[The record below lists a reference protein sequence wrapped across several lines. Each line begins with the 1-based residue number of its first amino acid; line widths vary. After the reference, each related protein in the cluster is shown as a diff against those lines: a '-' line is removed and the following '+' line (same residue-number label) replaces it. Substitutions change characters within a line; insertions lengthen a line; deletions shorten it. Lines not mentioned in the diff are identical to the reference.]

1 MLVVALVKRPLQDIQ
16 KCTYFFCG
24 LADHEVNSVLNAL
37 RPQFFLCSE
46 PSRERDEPIRPAI
59 LSFADAAK
67 QATAEAGLPA
77 VSQLSHHQ
85 SKINLMEHL
94 IQEVASPRTY
104 TLLKE
109 YYKQS
114 KVCLSSCHCRLSEHQ
129 NS

>member
-1 MLVVALVKRPLQDIQ
+1 M
-16 KCTYFFCG
+16 
-24 LADHEVNSVLNAL
+24 
-37 RPQFFLCSE
+37 
-46 PSRERDEPIRPAI
+46 I
-59 LSFADAAK
+59 LSFADAAR
-67 QATAEAGLPA
+67 QATAQAGLPA

-114 KVCLSSCHCRLSEHQ
+114 KVFSAQPSILLGRACLQGIPDVEGLSRTEKNHCIPQSFKACQ
-129 NS
+129 AVIMVFQ

>member
-1 MLVVALVKRPLQDIQ
+1 MSS
-16 KCTYFFCG
+16 YFSCRR
-24 LADHEVNSVLNAL
+24 A
-37 RPQFFLCSE
+37 
-46 PSRERDEPIRPAI
+46 SREGDKPTKPVI

-67 QATAEAGLPA
+67 QATAEAGLPV

-114 KVCLSSCHCRLSEHQ
+114 KVSLPICKIMK
-129 NS
+129 